1 MSDQLARKLAILT
14 VCGVRGY
21 EQDDVAYLHIEDV
34 ARGLGISRT
43 AESGNEVVR
52 WERVEGYL
60 SDLKFVP
67 TCGHD
72 GNPHDYYIPENIF
85 YRLCMKAKN
94 AVAEAFQAKVA
105 DEIIP
110 TLRKTGKYE
119 ISKKQDSYLIE
130 DKIERAKRWIEEQ
143 EEARAE
149 KAALEV
155 ERDAAIQ
162 TKAQIGSRREATA
175 MATASAKARECEALR
190 EQVGD
195 SKTYKAVT
203 AITWLT
209 DYFDISHRG
218 LYGAVAAKL
227 KKVEADMG
235 ERYAH
240 KDIADSRWGK
250 VKAYHVDVVERLHE
264 MVQADEE
271 LLSRY
276 RKIASV

>member
-1 MSDQLARKLAILT
+1 
-14 VCGVRGY
+14 
-21 EQDDVAYLHIEDV
+21 
-34 ARGLGISRT
+34 
-43 AESGNEVVR
+43 
-52 WERVEGYL
+52 
-60 SDLKFVP
+60 
-67 TCGHD
+67 
-72 GNPHDYYIPENIF
+72 
-85 YRLCMKAKN
+85 
-94 AVAEAFQAKVA
+94 
-105 DEIIP
+105 
-110 TLRKTGKYE
+110 
-119 ISKKQDSYLIE
+119 
-130 DKIERAKRWIEEQ
+130 
-143 EEARAE
+143 
-149 KAALEV
+149 
-155 ERDAAIQ
+155 
-162 TKAQIGSRREATA
+162 